1 MKNKQEMRLSDA
13 EQELLK
19 ATFAEADDLLLTVR
33 NVFFGLPLTDEEKK
47 QIRAIFS
54 SAPLMRL
61 MRKQFLPEFQ
71 PDIPLGQNI
80 DLWQLADLKGKDEFQ
95 ITQEL
100 RATANKIDFI
110 EKGLARLNDPEL
122 ENISLSPPVDSD
134 HLWLAGRI
142 LYVNHVDRQLQ
153 TIKILAGMKT
163 ETIEQTRERLLKDSS
178 K

>member
-71 PDIPLGQNI
+71 PDIPIGQNI
-80 DLWQLADLKGKDEFQ
+80 DLWQLADLKGENR
-95 ITQEL
+95 EWEV
-100 RATANKIDFI
+100 RATNRKIEFI
-110 EKGLARLNDPEL
+110 EMGLNRLADPESSFLLNFPIVMAEL
-122 ENISLSPPVDSD
+122 EK
-134 HLWLAGRI
+134 LAGRI

-153 TIKILAGMKT
+153 TIRILAGTKT